1 MAILLYPELSYKIM
15 GVLFSVHNQLG
26 PGFME
31 KHYQRGIE
39 NEFMKQGIKYL
50 SQVETKIEGIGAF
63 RLDFLVNDLIVVEI
77 KATPRISRDDYQQ
90 IKRYLKL
97 MDKELGILAT
107 FGRRNLIYR
116 RILKGYK

>member
-1 MAILLYPELSYKIM
+1 M
-15 GVLFSVHNQLG
+15 GALFAVHNQLG

-31 KHYQRGIE
+31 KHYQRGLE

-50 SQVETKIEGIGAF
+50 PQVETNIKGIGSF
-63 RLDFLVNDLIVVEI
+63 RLDFLVEDLIVVEI
-77 KATPRISRDDYQQ
+77 KATPRISRDAYYQ
-90 IKRYLKL
+90 IKRYMKL

-107 FGRRNLIYR
+107 FGRKDLIYR